1 MKKITN
7 NPYIVGNPIKTKEMF
22 FGREDD
28 FLYISRKIGLEKA
41 NQVIVLCGE
50 RRSGK
55 TSILFQILSGRLG
68 EEFLPVLIDMQI
80 LAGIK
85 SDLEFFKAVIETACG
100 SLRLPGLSFEE
111 FMAKEGGEGAGAEK
125 LFNAFL
131 EAAGRARPNK
141 VLLFL
146 LDEYEL
152 LEAKIKE
159 RILSESIV
167 HYLSG
172 VLEGTR
178 RVSFI
183 FTGSTNLEHR
193 QVDFW
198 KALLGKSIYR
208 KISYL
213 SQDDTRRLIAEP
225 LGDAVDWPEEVID
238 SIYRLSGGHPFYVQV
253 VCQNLV
259 DLLIEAERND
269 PGRTDLE
276 SVVKDI
282 IENPLPQMIYSWN
295 SLADWTKFALSSLA
309 GNLESPDV
317 RSDMNGVYHYLK
329 TSKILLP
336 FKRERINVFLEEAY
350 QKEFLDKDEGNG
362 YAFRMDLYRRWIRKE
377 HSIWKV
383 LKEVDLEVKK
393 RRSVLAFVLAGAAA
407 LVAAGALLLF
417 LLPGGLR
424 FDALQANGPA
434 AGTAPETGKIQGIKV
449 TANQGPFRVSVD
461 GAQTLTSEGQADV
474 TVIPLPPLE
483 PGAHVLTVTNPRSGE
498 KIELAV
504 TVDAS
509 LAIVPV
515 EFKRKPAAA
524 AYGSLF
530 VSTTPEGAPIWLD
543 GREAGVTPKL
553 ISGVAVGAH
562 RLAVELEGYRRE
574 ERSVSVRETTQNLEI
589 KLVAAVGYLLFV
601 DLPPAR
607 VLLDGEHLTD
617 TPVVKPVPVP
627 TGTHTLR
634 FVNDTTG
641 LDRGM
646 TVRVNENVT
655 KKIERSMLQ

>member
-1 MKKITN
+1 MKKITS

-68 EEFLPVLIDMQI
+68 EEFLPVLVDMQI

-85 SDLEFFKAVIETACG
+85 SDLEFFRAVVETACG
-100 SLRLPGLSFEE
+100 ALNLPGLSFAELAARE
-111 FMAKEGGEGAGAEK
+111 SDGAEK

-131 EAAGRARPNK
+131 LAAGRAHPNK

-159 RILSESIV
+159 NVLTESVV
-167 HYLSG
+167 HFLSG
-172 VLEGTR
+172 VLEGNR

-193 QVDFW
+193 RVDFW

-213 SQDDTRRLIAEP
+213 SPDDTRRLITEP
-225 LGDAVDWPEEVID
+225 LAGTVSYPDEVVDA
-238 SIYRLSGGHPFYVQV
+238 IYRLSGGQPFYVQV

-259 DLLIEAERND
+259 DLLIEDERDN
-269 PGRTDLE
+269 PGRADLE
-276 SVVKDI
+276 SVVRDI

-295 SLADWTKFALSSLA
+295 SLSDWTKFALSALA
-309 GNLESPDV
+309 GTLDSPGD
-317 RSDMNGVYHYLK
+317 RSDVNGVYRYLK
-329 TSKILLP
+329 TSKIVLP
-336 FKRERINVFLEEAY
+336 FKRERINVLLEEAY
-350 QKEFLDKDEGNG
+350 QKEFLDKDEDNG

-383 LKEVDLEVKK
+383 LKEVNLEVKRK
-393 RRSVLAFVLAGAAA
+393 RGWLKLVLSF
-407 LVAAGALLLF
+407 ALLLAAAAAVVVF
-417 LLPGGLR
+417 VVPGGLT
-424 FDALQANGPA
+424 LGLNGANGPSGNGP
-434 AGTAPETGKIQGIKV
+434 AGAEKIRGVTI

-461 GAQTLTSEGQADV
+461 GGQTLTNEGRPDV
-474 TVIPLPPLE
+474 LSVALPPLD
-483 PGAHVLTVTNPRSGE
+483 PGEHLFSIINTESGE
-498 KIELAV
+498 KIDLRTSVDPSTSSIPVVFTKTAA
-504 TVDAS
+504 TV
-509 LAIVPV
+509 
-515 EFKRKPAAA
+515 AA
-524 AYGSLF
+524 GSVF
-530 VSTTPEGAPIWLD
+530 VSTAPKGGARIFLD
-543 GREAGVTPKL
+543 GKEAGVTPKL
-553 ISGVAVGAH
+553 ISGIAVGTH
-562 RLAVELEGYRRE
+562 RIEVELDGYHRETRRV
-574 ERSVSVRETTQNLEI
+574 RVRETTQNVEI
-589 KLVAAVGYLLFV
+589 TLTTAVGYILF
-601 DLPPAR
+601 DALPPAQ

-627 TGTHTLR
+627 TGTHRLR
-634 FVNDTTG
+634 FVNESSG
-641 LDRGM
+641 LDREI
-646 TVRVNENVT
+646 TVKVAENAT
-655 KKIERSMLQ
+655 QKIERSMLE